1 MVAKTAAIIGMGQEG
16 EEELTAKAPRRKGMR
31 MGDLWLFVIGY
42 WERGRVHLGGNEK
55 SDSSF
60 YSLITSNE

>member
-1 MVAKTAAIIGMGQEG
+1 V

-31 MGDLWLFVIGY
+31 RGDLWLFVIGY
-42 WERGRVHLGGNEK
+42 WERGRVYLGGNEK

-60 YSLITSNE
+60 YFLITSNE